1 VYEEVN
7 LCNQVWGAGGRPNY
21 GKIAL
26 RETRFTRKEFRTP
39 KWVTVLVAFG
49 LIISTVGSFTLY
61 QESGLTLIAVT
72 SVILSVLFFAGFI
85 DVMTTS
91 VLVEEDSLIITS
103 NFKRSKFAR
112 SSLVA
117 VSYAKGCPVSLE
129 RAEGGWIHLPGTIG
143 GLGLVNTLRAWL
155 KRSSQNVER
164 ESSEREAATTPS

>member
-1 VYEEVN
+1 MGHRWAS
-7 LCNQVWGAGGRPNY
+7 Q
-21 GKIAL
+21 L
-26 RETRFTRKEFRTP
+26 REDCIERNAVYKERIQDTQVGNCSDCARDDYFDCRQLHFLSGRWLDTNCGHKRHPLSNIFRGIYRCDDD
-39 KWVTVLVAFG
+39 KL
-49 LIISTVGSFTLY
+49 
-61 QESGLTLIAVT
+61 
-72 SVILSVLFFAGFI
+72 
-85 DVMTTS
+85 
-91 VLVEEDSLIITS
+91 LVEEDSLIITS

-143 GLGLVNTLRAWL
+143 GLGLVNTLRTWL